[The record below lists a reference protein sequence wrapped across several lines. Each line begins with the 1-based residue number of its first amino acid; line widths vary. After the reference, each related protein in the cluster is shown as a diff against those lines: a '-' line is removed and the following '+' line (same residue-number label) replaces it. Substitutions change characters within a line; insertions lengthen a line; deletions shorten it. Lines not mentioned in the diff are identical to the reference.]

1 MSNVTAKEIVRQL
14 VRGGGL
20 SILIKVASGGLAYVM
35 LLIIARV
42 TTAEQYGIFGVAF
55 SIALAMSFV
64 SIVGQSDTILRFWP
78 QWMSRKEPQKAR
90 AAMKLSMA
98 LTIAGLVLTVVLL
111 LLGGALDLIEDEHW
125 SLGVLGATGLF
136 GFAMGWAE
144 FSAAGMRAQ
153 EYVVR
158 AQAPRD
164 IGWRGLVC
172 VTFGVA
178 AIAGMSFDAETIVLA
193 VALMLLVMVLPQTL
207 VLFRSVKGVSIKDL
221 LAHDRTIFQRYTLNM
236 WALATLG
243 AARNYAGVIVVSTFL
258 GTEAAGGYFAADR
271 TANLL
276 AFSLLAINL
285 VAAPMIAKYFHS
297 DRFDMV
303 ELIVGVA
310 GIVGGLSAF
319 SGFLV
324 FVFFGEE
331 ILGLFN
337 PHYVSYLP
345 VLLILAFGQLVRTAT
360 GPCGLLLLMAGHERV
375 NLLVSC
381 ISSPISL
388 GLQVLG
394 GIYFGAIGV
403 ATALA
408 AGTVCVRLFA
418 AIYAWRVIGMD
429 STGVRLLVRS
439 LRDRHKV
446 VRET

>member
-20 SILIKVASGGLAYVM
+20 SILIKVANAGLAYVM

-42 TTAEQYGIFGVAF
+42 TTAEQYGIFAVAF

-64 SIVGQSDTILRFWP
+64 SIVGQSNTILRFWP
-78 QWMSRKEPQKAR
+78 QWMSRREPQKAR
-90 AAMKLSMA
+90 AALKLSMI
-98 LTIAGLVLTVVLL
+98 LTGAGLVLTVVLM
-111 LLGGALDLIEDEHW
+111 LLGGALDLIEGGHW

-136 GFAMGWAE
+136 GFAMGWSE

-164 IGWRGLVC
+164 IGWRILVC
-172 VTFGVA
+172 LTFGVA
-178 AIAGMSFDAETIVLA
+178 AAAGMSFDAETIVLA
-193 VALMLLVMVLPQTL
+193 VAGMLLVMVLPQTL
-207 VLFRSVKGVSIKDL
+207 LLFRSVKGVSIKDL
-221 LAHDRTIFQRYTLNM
+221 LAHDRTIFRRFTLNM
-236 WALATLG
+236 WALAALG
-243 AARNYAGVIVVSTFL
+243 AVRNYAGVIIVSTYL
-258 GTEAAGGYFAADR
+258 GTEAAGAYFAADR

-276 AFSLLAINL
+276 AFFLLAINL
-285 VAAPMIAKYFHS
+285 VAAPLISKYHHS

-303 ELIVGVA
+303 EVIVGIA
-310 GIVGGLSAF
+310 GIAGGLSAL

-331 ILGLFN
+331 ILALFN

-345 VLLILAFGQLVRTAT
+345 VLLILAFGQLIRTAT
-360 GPCGLLLLMAGHERV
+360 GPCGLLLIMAGHERI
-375 NLLVSC
+375 NLVLLG
-381 ISSPISL
+381 IAAPISL

-394 GIYFGAIGV
+394 GLYLGAIGV
-403 ATALA
+403 ASAMA
-408 AGTVCVRLFA
+408 AGIVCVRLA
-418 AIYAWRVIGMD
+418 SAIYAWRVIGID
-429 STGVRLLVRS
+429 STGIRLLVRS
-439 LRDRHKV
+439 LRYRRKV